1 MFFIFN
7 IGLTNMMSNESPL
20 AASGIRN
27 VLNPVYV
34 KYGLLLVIGVIGTVY
49 HLWFAWTYGLTMNRH
64 ILFHFGMMTIALLV
78 SSVRPRYEGLS
89 IIKKLDNFL
98 IIPVETVAAVGVSVY
113 LWIHFERLTISSIGV
128 YSDMDFYVGIIT
140 ILLVL
145 ELVRRAYGWILTI
158 VGTVGLVYALFGYY
172 FPGFLSH
179 TGVPLRRLVTAT
191 TVQFTGVFGTILQVS
206 ATYIV
211 IFIIF
216 AGFLEAY
223 GALQYFIKLGAG
235 VGTRVKSGI
244 TQTAVI
250 ASIGFGSINGS
261 AAANSATTGAL
272 TIPLM
277 KDRGVNRNTAAAIES
292 VASSGGQIMPPIMG
306 AAAFIMA
313 EFTGTSYL
321 HIVKIGLLPALL
333 FYLTV
338 VCAVYLLTVKEGA
351 VIRTGEDEG
360 SEIEKK
366 LGSELSIGNQSEV
379 DKIAIG
385 SEPGGNSRFND
396 TDTTPLWG
404 RLMSGL
410 YLWIPIGI
418 LVYSLFLLDFGAVYS
433 GSLATVA
440 TVPVAFGQ
448 TLLLSANR
456 KQAVVEFVGDT
467 FDACRLG
474 IENAA
479 PIAMA
484 TAVLGLFIGTLNLTA
499 LTQVI
504 TQSLVSISGGSLF
517 LLLVVAMISAILF
530 GLGLPTVA
538 AYVLAVILIAP
549 PLTEAGIRLET
560 AHFYVFYFAILS
572 ALTPPVAIACIITS
586 KISGGDFWRTSY
598 KSILIG
604 MPLFLLPYV
613 FVVNDEILYW
623 DATRTPLLFVL
634 LLIGLVSISIAAI
647 NRFGGP
653 LTPMKR
659 IGLLVVS
666 FGVLYFPVLPTGTV
680 DPITGQMMLAALLLL
695 GLGHNQV
702 QRAITKVL

>member
-1 MFFIFN
+1 MAHEPRTATSRFRR
-7 IGLTNMMSNESPL
+7 GVSAVEAKYAVLL
-20 AASGIRN
+20 A
-27 VLNPVYV
+27 
-34 KYGLLLVIGVIGTVY
+34 IGVVGTVY

-64 ILFHFGMMTIALLV
+64 IIIHFGVMMVALLV
-78 SSVRPRYEGLS
+78 SSVRPRFEDLS
-89 IIKKLDNFL
+89 LWEKVDNVVV
-98 IIPVETVAAVGVSVY
+98 IPVELVAAVGVVRY
-113 LWIHFERLTISSIGV
+113 LWIHYERLTIFSIGV
-128 YSDMDFYVGIIT
+128 YSDMDFYVGLVIIA
-140 ILLVL
+140 LVL
-145 ELVRRAYGWILTI
+145 ELVRRSYGWILTT
-158 VGTVGLVYALFGYY
+158 VGAVGLVYALFGPY
-172 FPGFLSH
+172 FPSFLSH
-179 TGVPLRRLVTAT
+179 TGVPLRRLVTST

-206 ATYIV
+206 ATFIV

-216 AGFLEAY
+216 AGFLESY
-223 GALQYFIKLGAG
+223 GALQYFIKLGARI
-235 VGTRVKSGI
+235 GTRVKSGI

-277 KDRGVNRNTAAAIES
+277 KDRGIDRDTAAAIES

-321 HIVKIGLLPALL
+321 HIIKIGFLPAML
-333 FYLTV
+333 FYLTIV
-338 VCAVYLLTVKEGA
+338 FAVYLLTVKEDA
-351 VIRTGEDEG
+351 AARVAEEAS
-360 SEIEKK
+360 SEIERQ
-366 LGSELSIGNQSEV
+366 LGADLSIGNQSEV
-379 DKIAIG
+379 DKIALG
-385 SEPGGNSRFND
+385 SEPGGNSRFD
-396 TDTTPLWG
+396 GEAATPWWG
-404 RLMSGL
+404 RLAGGL
-410 YLWIPIGI
+410 YLWIPIGVLI
-418 LVYSLFLLDFGAVYS
+418 YALFFLDYGAVYS
-433 GSLATVA
+433 GFLATVS

-448 TLLLSANR
+448 TLALSADR
-456 KQAVVEFVGDT
+456 KQAVIEFVGDT
-467 FDACRLG
+467 LDACRIG

-504 TQSLVSISGGSLF
+504 TQSLVTISGGSLF

-530 GLGLPTVA
+530 GLGMPTVA

-598 KSILIG
+598 KAILIG
-604 MPLFLLPYV
+604 SPLFLLPYV
-613 FVVNDEILYW
+613 FIVNDEILFW
-623 DATRTPLLFVL
+623 ELPMTPIMFVILLV
-634 LLIGLVSISIAAI
+634 GLVGVSIAAI

-653 LTPMKR
+653 LAPPKR
-659 IGLLVVS
+659 AAVLLMA
-666 FGVLYFPVLPTGTV
+666 FGILYLPALPTGSV
-680 DPITGQMMLAALLLL
+680 DPVAGQVALAVLLLLLL
-695 GLGHNQV
+695 GH
-702 QRAITKVL
+702 QRVSGVITRVR